1 MADYGISLSL
11 ESGELDITTEPLM
24 WVVDSFVITSTNSSG
39 SKTYDAR
46 LAGALRA
53 TSVHSGN
60 VESWGDECS
69 AYSLVVDENKVT
81 WNFGSVANLGVA
93 NNSYTVIIWY
103 KSV

>member
-1 MADYGISLSL
+1 MADYGIGLSL
-11 ESGELDITTEPLM
+11 DSGELDITTEPLM
-24 WVVDSFVITSTNSSG
+24 WVVDSFVITTVNASG

-53 TSVHSGN
+53 TSVHCGN

-69 AYSLVVDENKVT
+69 AYSLVVSGSTVT
-81 WNFGSVANLGVA
+81 WNFGSIASLGVA
-93 NNSYTVIIWY
+93 NNSYTIIIWY

>member
-1 MADYGISLSL
+1 MADYGISITLD
-11 ESGELDITTEPLM
+11 SGTLDISTEPLM
-24 WVVDSFVITSTNSSG
+24 WVVDSFVITSSNASG

-46 LAGALRA
+46 LSGAIQA

-69 AYSLVVDENKVT
+69 AYSLVVSGNKVT
-81 WNFGSVANLGVA
+81 WNFGTVANLGVV

-103 KSV
+103 KSA